1 MDRCEKQT
9 ENSDKIVNNELKP
22 LSKDEKLA
30 HLCFIAE
37 CTKDKDQRN
46 DFATIL
52 NITGVLSQFEQ
63 NK

>member
-1 MDRCEKQT
+1 MEKIIKLALKGAFNLT
-9 ENSDKIVNNELKP
+9 EDQFNAL
-22 LSKDEKLA
+22 DEKLA